1 MKNNIRRLRG
11 EFGITQGELAK
22 RLGVSRMTIIRWE
35 QGKSEISWPNIK
47 ALMSLFKLQTPNELF
62 DE

>member
-11 EFGITQGELAK
+11 ELGITQGELAK

-35 QGKSEISWPNIK
+35 QGKGEISWANIK
-47 ALMSLFKLQTPNELF
+47 RLMSLFKLRTPNELI

>member
-11 EFGITQGELAK
+11 ELGIAQGELAK

-35 QGKSEISWPNIK
+35 QGKNEISWENIK
-47 ALMSLFKLQTPNELF
+47 KLMSLFKLQTPDALF
-62 DE
+62 E

>member
-11 EFGITQGELAK
+11 ELGIAQGELAK

-35 QGKSEISWPNIK
+35 QGKNEISWENIK
-47 ALMSLFKLQTPNELF
+47 KLMSLFKLQTPDELF

>member
-11 EFGITQGELAK
+11 ELGIAQGELAK

-35 QGKSEISWPNIK
+35 QGKSEISWANIK
-47 ALMSLFKLQTPNELF
+47 KLMSLFKLQTPNELF